1 MLTEKELGD
10 RGETTGCW
18 EPSQKMALVE
28 AAERGLVSRD
38 KGNRVWL
45 QEQLLW
51 TAGESIL
58 ERGGWGGGWSE
69 EPRKSVCGSI
79 SRAQSLRLEGS
90 VFFSSLRTL
99 VPLGPECSVLECHWK
114 GWIKSVLIPEDA
126 RCPEVR

>member
-10 RGETTGCW
+10 SGETTGCW

-58 ERGGWGGGWSE
+58 ERGGEAGLRNHGSLCVVPSPEHRASGW
-69 EPRKSVCGSI
+69 RG
-79 SRAQSLRLEGS
+79 R
-90 VFFSSLRTL
+90 FSF
-99 VPLGPECSVLECHWK
+99 PP
-114 GWIKSVLIPEDA
+114 
-126 RCPEVR
+126 

>member
-1 MLTEKELGD
+1 MKVTIWILRNKAEKMLTEKELGD
-10 RGETTGCW
+10 SGETTGCW

-58 ERGGWGGGWSE
+58 ERGG
-69 EPRKSVCGSI
+69 
-79 SRAQSLRLEGS
+79 RL
-90 VFFSSLRTL
+90 V
-99 VPLGPECSVLECHWK
+99 
-114 GWIKSVLIPEDA
+114 
-126 RCPEVR
+126 